1 MTLLAQNQRILRRS
15 ESTVQAANEDLP
27 ATVPVLQMRGICKQ
41 FPGVVALNDV
51 ALEVQPGEVHV
62 LLGENGAGKSTLVK
76 ILSGAVQKDAG
87 EIALAGEIVEI
98 RGPDHAR
105 RLGISIIYQELTLVP
120 HLSVAENIF
129 LGKAPRRWGLV
140 DWRRM
145 RHDAERLLH
154 GLGLA
159 IDVHRPVSGL
169 GLAQQQMVELARAL
183 ADEARVLV
191 MDEPTSAL
199 TGVEVEQ
206 LFSTT
211 ARLIARGVAVV
222 YISHRMDEVFRIGH
236 RVTVLR
242 DGRNVATRRLADVT
256 VAELVRMMANRE
268 VSDQYPRRQVARK
281 GELLRVEGLTRRGIL
296 DDVNLSL
303 HGGEVLGVAGLV
315 GAGRTEL
322 ARAIM
327 GADPIDA
334 GRITIRGQAAR
345 VRTPAGAVR
354 QGLGFLPE
362 DRKAHGLVL
371 SLSVQHNIALPNHR
385 RMSRWGLLDA
395 RRERREAQRMIDQL
409 RIKTPSPDRIA
420 RWLSGGNQ
428 QKVVLAKWLA
438 GDADIFIFDEPTRG
452 IDVAARRDIY
462 DLINGLVERGA
473 GVIMVSSDLPEV
485 LGMSDRVLVMRQG
498 RVQAEFDA
506 VMVSEAAVMNAAFGV
521 AS

>member
-1 MTLLAQNQRILRRS
+1 MQPVHENLAN
-15 ESTVQAANEDLP
+15 
-27 ATVPVLQMRGICKQ
+27 TVPVLQMRGICKQ

-87 EIALAGEIVEI
+87 EILLAGQRVEI

-105 RLGISIIYQELTLVP
+105 QLGVSIIYQELTLVP

-145 RHDAERLLH
+145 RQDAERLLH
-154 GLGLA
+154 GLGMA
-159 IDVHRPVSGL
+159 IDVERPVGGL

-183 ADEARVLV
+183 ADDARVLV

-206 LFSTT
+206 LFATT
-211 ARLIARGVAVV
+211 TRLIARGVAVV

-242 DGRNVATRRLADVT
+242 DGCNVATRRLADVT
-256 VAELVRMMANRE
+256 VAELVQMMANRE
-268 VSDQYPRRQVARK
+268 VSDQYPRRQVAPSH
-281 GELLRVEGLTRRGIL
+281 ELLRVEGLTRRGIL
-296 DDVNLSL
+296 HDVNLSL
-303 HGGEVLGVAGLV
+303 HAGEVLGIAGLV

-327 GADPIDA
+327 GADPIDG

-345 VRTPAGAVR
+345 LRTPAAAVR

-371 SLSVQHNIALPNHR
+371 SLSVQHNIALPNHH
-385 RMSRWGLLDA
+385 RMSKWGLVDA
-395 RRERREAQRMIDQL
+395 RRERREAQRMIEQL
-409 RIKTPSPDRIA
+409 RIKTPGPDRIT

-438 GDADIFIFDEPTRG
+438 GHAQIFIFDEPTRG

-462 DLINGLVERGA
+462 DLINGLVARGA
-473 GVIMVSSDLPEV
+473 GVIIVSSDLPEV
-485 LGMSDRVLVMRQG
+485 LGMSDRVLVMRHG
-498 RVQAEFDA
+498 RIQAEFDA
-506 VMVSEAAVMNAAFGV
+506 SVVSEAAVMRAAFGV

>member
-1 MTLLAQNQRILRRS
+1 MTSPSID
-15 ESTVQAANEDLP
+15 STL
-27 ATVPVLQMRGICKQ
+27 VLQMRGICKQ
-41 FPGVVALNDV
+41 FPGVVALDDV
-51 ALEVQPGEVHV
+51 ALELQAGEVHV

-76 ILSGAVQKDAG
+76 ILSGAIGKDAG
-87 EIALAGEIVEI
+87 EIRLDGQPVEI
-98 RGPDHAR
+98 SGPDHAR

-145 RHDAERLLH
+145 RAEADGLLR
-154 GLGLA
+154 GLGLT
-159 IDVHRPVSGL
+159 IDVRRAAGSL

-206 LFSTT
+206 LFATID
-211 ARLIARGVAVV
+211 RLTARGVAVV
-222 YISHRMDEVFRIGH
+222 YISHRMNEVFRIGT

-242 DGRNVATRRLADVT
+242 DGRNVSTRVLDGVTAAD
-256 VAELVRMMANRE
+256 LVRLMANRDLP
-268 VSDQYPRRQVARK
+268 DQYPGRQVVR
-281 GELLRVEGLTRRGIL
+281 GRELLRVDGLSRRGVLHDIG
-296 DDVNLSL
+296 LSL
-303 HGGEVLGVAGLV
+303 HAGEILGIAGLV
-315 GAGRTEL
+315 GAGRSEL

-327 GADPIDA
+327 GADPIDT
-334 GRITIRGQAAR
+334 GHITIRGEPAR
-345 VRTPAGAVR
+345 IGTPAAAVR
-354 QGLGFLPE
+354 QGIGFLPE

-371 SLSVQHNIALPNHR
+371 GLSVEHNIALPNHHR
-385 RMSRWGLLDA
+385 VSRWGLVSVA
-395 RRERREAQRMIDQL
+395 REREEARRMIDQL
-409 RIKTPSPDRIA
+409 RIKTPGPDRIT

-438 GDADIFIFDEPTRG
+438 GQAEIFIFDEPTRG

-462 DLINGLVERGA
+462 ELMNALVARGA
-473 GVIMVSSDLPEV
+473 GLIMVSSDLPEV
-485 LGMSDRVLVMRQG
+485 LGMSDRILVMRQG
-498 RVQAEFDA
+498 RIQAEFDA
-506 VMVSEAAVMNAAFGV
+506 TTASETAIMHAAFGV

>member
-1 MTLLAQNQRILRRS
+1 
-15 ESTVQAANEDLP
+15 VQADNQEVIDKTA
-27 ATVPVLQMRGICKQ
+27 VLQMRGICKQ

-51 ALEVQPGEVHV
+51 ALELQGGEVHV

-76 ILSGAVQKDAG
+76 ILSGAVEKDAG
-87 EIALAGEIVEI
+87 EILLAGQRVEI
-98 RGPDHAR
+98 AGPDHAR

-145 RHDAERLLH
+145 RAEAERLLH
-154 GLGLA
+154 GLGQT
-159 IDVHRPVSGL
+159 IDVRRAAGGL

-183 ADEARVLV
+183 TDEARVLV
-191 MDEPTSAL
+191 MDEPTSTL

-206 LFSTT
+206 LFDTT

-222 YISHRMDEVFRIGH
+222 YISHRMNEVFRIGH

-242 DGRNVATRRLADVT
+242 DGRNVATRALADVT
-256 VAELVRMMANRE
+256 VAELVQMMANRD
-268 VSDQYPRRQVARK
+268 VSDQYPRRQVAR
-281 GELLRVEGLTRRGIL
+281 GRELLRVEGLSRRGIL
-296 DDVNLSL
+296 HDIHLSL
-303 HGGEVLGVAGLV
+303 HAGEILGIAGLV

-334 GRITIRGQAAR
+334 GRIAIREKVAR
-345 VRTPAGAVR
+345 LRTPAAAVR
-354 QGLGFLPE
+354 HGIGFLPE

-385 RMSRWGLLDA
+385 RVSRWGLVHA
-395 RRERREAQRMIDQL
+395 GRERSEAQRMIDQL
-409 RIKTPSPDRIA
+409 RIKTPSPDRIT

-428 QKVVLAKWLA
+428 QKVVLAKWLVGHA
-438 GDADIFIFDEPTRG
+438 EIFIFDEPTRG

-462 DLINGLVERGA
+462 DLMNTLVARGA

-485 LGMSDRVLVMRQG
+485 LGMSDRVLVMRLG
-498 RVQAEFDA
+498 RIQAEFDGRA
-506 VMVSEAAVMNAAFGV
+506 VSEGEIMHAAFGV

>member
-1 MTLLAQNQRILRRS
+1 VIDKT
-15 ESTVQAANEDLP
+15 
-27 ATVPVLQMRGICKQ
+27 PVLQMRGICKQ
-41 FPGVVALNDV
+41 FPGVVALDDV
-51 ALEVQPGEVHV
+51 ELELQAGEVHV

-76 ILSGAVQKDAG
+76 ILSGAVEKDAG
-87 EIALAGEIVEI
+87 EIQLAGQRVEI
-98 RGPDHAR
+98 TGPDHAR

-145 RHDAERLLH
+145 REEAERLLH
-154 GLGLA
+154 GLGLT
-159 IDVHRPVSGL
+159 IDVRRAAGGL
-169 GLAQQQMVELARAL
+169 GLAQQQMVEVARAL
-183 ADEARVLV
+183 ADRARVLV
-191 MDEPTSAL
+191 MDEPTSVL

-206 LFSTT
+206 LFATT
-211 ARLIARGVAVV
+211 ARLIDRGVAVV
-222 YISHRMDEVFRIGH
+222 YISHRMNEVFLIGT

-242 DGRNVATRRLADVT
+242 DGRNVTTRALSDVT
-256 VAELVRMMANRE
+256 ATELVQLMANRP
-268 VSDQYPRRQVARK
+268 VSDQYPRREIPR
-281 GELLRVEGLTRRGIL
+281 GRELLRVEGLTRRGIL
-296 DDVNLSL
+296 HDIHLSL
-303 HGGEVLGVAGLV
+303 HAGEILGIAGLV

-334 GRITIRGQAAR
+334 GRITIRGQVAR
-345 VRTPAGAVR
+345 LRTPAAAVR
-354 QGLGFLPE
+354 HGLGFLPE

-385 RMSRWGLLDA
+385 RVSTWGLVDTA
-395 RRERREAQRMIDQL
+395 RERAEAQRMIDQL
-409 RIKTPSPDRIA
+409 RIKTPNPDRIT

-438 GDADIFIFDEPTRG
+438 GHAEIFIFDEPTRG

-462 DLINGLVERGA
+462 DLMNTLVGRGA

-498 RVQAEFDA
+498 RIQAGFDA
-506 VMVSEAAVMNAAFGV
+506 RVVSEAEIMHAAFGV

>member
-1 MTLLAQNQRILRRS
+1 
-15 ESTVQAANEDLP
+15 VQADNQEVIDKTA
-27 ATVPVLQMRGICKQ
+27 VLQMRGICKQ

-51 ALEVQPGEVHV
+51 ALELQGGEVHV

-76 ILSGAVQKDAG
+76 ILSGAVEKDAG
-87 EIALAGEIVEI
+87 EILLAGQRVELA
-98 RGPDHAR
+98 GPDHAR

-145 RHDAERLLH
+145 RAEAERLLH
-154 GLGLA
+154 GLGQT
-159 IDVHRPVSGL
+159 IDVRRAAGGL

-183 ADEARVLV
+183 TDEARVLV
-191 MDEPTSAL
+191 MDEPTSTL

-206 LFSTT
+206 LFDTT

-222 YISHRMDEVFRIGH
+222 YISHRMNEVFRIGH

-242 DGRNVATRRLADVT
+242 DGRNVATRALADVT
-256 VAELVRMMANRE
+256 VAELVQMMANRD
-268 VSDQYPRRQVARK
+268 VSDQYPRRQVAR
-281 GELLRVEGLTRRGIL
+281 GRELLRVEGLSRRGIL
-296 DDVNLSL
+296 HDIHLSL
-303 HGGEVLGVAGLV
+303 HAGEILGIAGLV

-334 GRITIRGQAAR
+334 GRIAIREKVAR
-345 VRTPAGAVR
+345 LRTPAAAVR
-354 QGLGFLPE
+354 HGIGFLPE

-385 RMSRWGLLDA
+385 RVSRWGLVHA
-395 RRERREAQRMIDQL
+395 GRERSEAQRMIDQL
-409 RIKTPSPDRIA
+409 RIKTPSPDRIT

-428 QKVVLAKWLA
+428 QKVVLAKWLVGHA
-438 GDADIFIFDEPTRG
+438 EIFIFDEPTRG

-462 DLINGLVERGA
+462 DLMNTLVARGA

-485 LGMSDRVLVMRQG
+485 LGMSDRVLVMRLG
-498 RVQAEFDA
+498 RIQAEFDGRA
-506 VMVSEAAVMNAAFGV
+506 VSEGEIMHAAFGV

>member
-1 MTLLAQNQRILRRS
+1 M
-15 ESTVQAANEDLP
+15 
-27 ATVPVLQMRGICKQ
+27 LQMRGICKQ

-51 ALEVQPGEVHV
+51 ALAVQPGEVHV

-76 ILSGAVQKDAG
+76 ILSGAVEKDAG
-87 EIALAGEIVEI
+87 EILLAGRRVEI
-98 RGPDHAR
+98 AGPDHAR
-105 RLGISIIYQELTLVP
+105 RLGISSIYQELTLVP
-120 HLSVAENIF
+120 YLSVAENVF

-145 RHDAERLLH
+145 RDEAERLLH
-154 GLGLA
+154 GLGVRL
-159 IDVHRPVSGL
+159 DVRRAAGGL

-206 LFSTT
+206 LFETV

-222 YISHRMDEVFRIGH
+222 YISHRMNEVFRIGH

-242 DGRNVATRRLADVT
+242 DGRNVATRALTDVT
-256 VAELVRMMANRE
+256 VGELVQMMANRD
-268 VSDQYPRRQVARK
+268 VSDQYPRRDVRR
-281 GELLRVEGLTRRGIL
+281 GRELLRVEGLTRRGMLHDIH
-296 DDVNLSL
+296 LSL
-303 HGGEVLGVAGLV
+303 HAGEILGIAGLV

-322 ARAIM
+322 ARAII
-327 GADPIDA
+327 GADPIDN
-334 GRITIRGQAAR
+334 GRITIRGHA
-345 VRTPAGAVR
+345 VRLKTPAAAVR
-354 QGLGFLPE
+354 QGIGFLPE

-371 SLSVQHNIALPNHR
+371 SLSVQRNIALPNHR
-385 RMSRWGLLDA
+385 RVSNWGLVDTA
-395 RRERREAQRMIDQL
+395 RERREAQRMIDQL
-409 RIKTPSPDRIA
+409 RIKTPNPDRIT

-438 GDADIFIFDEPTRG
+438 GHAEIFIFDEPTRG

-462 DLINGLVERGA
+462 ELMNSLVVQGA
-473 GVIMVSSDLPEV
+473 GLLMVSSDLPEV

-498 RVQAEFDA
+498 RIQAEFDA
-506 VMVSEAAVMNAAFGV
+506 SAVSEGDVMHAAFGV
-521 AS
+521 GA

>member
-1 MTLLAQNQRILRRS
+1 
-15 ESTVQAANEDLP
+15 VQADNQEVIDKTA
-27 ATVPVLQMRGICKQ
+27 VLQMRGICKQ

-51 ALEVQPGEVHV
+51 ALELQGGEVHV

-76 ILSGAVQKDAG
+76 ILSGAVEKDAG
-87 EIALAGEIVEI
+87 EILLAGQRVELA
-98 RGPDHAR
+98 GPDHAR

-145 RHDAERLLH
+145 RAEAERLLH
-154 GLGLA
+154 GLGQT
-159 IDVHRPVSGL
+159 IDVRRAAGGL

-183 ADEARVLV
+183 TDEARVLV
-191 MDEPTSAL
+191 MDEPTSTL

-206 LFSTT
+206 LFDTT

-222 YISHRMDEVFRIGH
+222 YISHRMNEVFRIGH

-242 DGRNVATRRLADVT
+242 DGRNVATRALADVT
-256 VAELVRMMANRE
+256 VAELVQMMANRD
-268 VSDQYPRRQVARK
+268 VSDQYPRRQVAR
-281 GELLRVEGLTRRGIL
+281 GRELLRVEGLSRRGIL
-296 DDVNLSL
+296 HDIHLSL
-303 HGGEVLGVAGLV
+303 HAGEILGIGGLV

-334 GRITIRGQAAR
+334 GRIAIREKVAR
-345 VRTPAGAVR
+345 LRTPAAAVR
-354 QGLGFLPE
+354 HGIGFLPE

-385 RMSRWGLLDA
+385 RVSRWGLVHA
-395 RRERREAQRMIDQL
+395 GRERSEAQRMIDQL
-409 RIKTPSPDRIA
+409 RIKTPSPDRIT

-428 QKVVLAKWLA
+428 QKVVLAKWLVGHA
-438 GDADIFIFDEPTRG
+438 EIFIFDEPTRG

-462 DLINGLVERGA
+462 DLMNTLVARGA

-485 LGMSDRVLVMRQG
+485 LGMSDRVLVMRLG
-498 RVQAEFDA
+498 RIQAEFDGRA
-506 VMVSEAAVMNAAFGV
+506 VSEGEIMHAAFGV